1 MVYEHV
7 GHIVTAGR
15 QGARRREVL
24 RVGPVA
30 GCTRWEGVGLS
41 TRADAAKPLAA
52 PRPASLLLVH
62 GAGSGPWV
70 FRGWARTFPGI
81 VVAFADLQRGLD
93 VTRASHEDYAE
104 NVVRAAAELPQPVSL
119 CGWSMG
125 GLVVLQANGRDRP
138 HSAILLEASPPAEV
152 QGFNPT
158 VRVCDGSFDPEA
170 IYGRFPPDMQPRL
183 ESSRARAER
192 KRGISVP
199 ALPCPS
205 LVVCGDEFR
214 EQRGRPI
221 ARLYGSQVLDFPGLG
236 HWELV
241 RAERVRTAISRWL
254 GVIPPGE

>member
-1 MVYEHV
+1 
-7 GHIVTAGR
+7 
-15 QGARRREVL
+15 
-24 RVGPVA
+24 
-30 GCTRWEGVGLS
+30 
-41 TRADAAKPLAA
+41 
-52 PRPASLLLVH
+52 
-62 GAGSGPWV
+62 
-70 FRGWARTFPGI
+70 
-81 VVAFADLQRGLD
+81 
-93 VTRASHEDYAE
+93 
-104 NVVRAAAELPQPVSL
+104 
-119 CGWSMG
+119 
-125 GLVVLQANGRDRP
+125 
-138 HSAILLEASPPAEV
+138 
-152 QGFNPT
+152 
-158 VRVCDGSFDPEA
+158 
-170 IYGRFPPDMQPRL
+170 MQPRL